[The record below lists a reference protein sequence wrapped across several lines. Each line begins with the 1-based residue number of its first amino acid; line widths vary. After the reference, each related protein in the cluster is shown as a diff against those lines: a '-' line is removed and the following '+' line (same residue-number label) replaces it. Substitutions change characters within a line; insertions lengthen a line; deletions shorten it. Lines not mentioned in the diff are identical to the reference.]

1 MSFFNSNLFKVFY
14 FDRLAGNTYICKYLR
29 RYWSKNYF
37 HSFTCEKRAI
47 FLSAHNCCF
56 DVKCSEMKNKG
67 KDNYKKRKKEE
78 KKGYERKQDPKG
90 KKEEKE

>member
-1 MSFFNSNLFKVFY
+1 M
-14 FDRLAGNTYICKYLR
+14 
-29 RYWSKNYF
+29 
-37 HSFTCEKRAI
+37 
-47 FLSAHNCCF
+47 SAHNCCF